1 MKQTKNALAIMKMS
15 AESTS
20 SMMLYYPN
28 GTTLSNGRVKDK
40 SYQVIFLPLLIVYI
54 IFIFVS
60 KQYSSLKDKILR
72 ILLLFG

>member
-20 SMMLYYPN
+20 SMMLDYPN

-40 SYQVIFLPLLIVYI
+40 A
-54 IFIFVS
+54 
-60 KQYSSLKDKILR
+60 
-72 ILLLFG
+72 

>member
-1 MKQTKNALAIMKMS
+1 MKQTKNELAIMKMS

-40 SYQVIFLPLLIVYI
+40 SYQVIFLPLLSKHILSKNQKVLCFSNI
-54 IFIFVS
+54 IS
-60 KQYSSLKDKILR
+60 
-72 ILLLFG
+72 

>member
-1 MKQTKNALAIMKMS
+1 MYMKQTKSALAIMKMS

-40 SYQVIFLPLLIVYI
+40 SYQVIFLLLLKKILSDKAF
-54 IFIFVS
+54 FIFNS
-60 KQYSSLKDKILR
+60 HIT
-72 ILLLFG
+72 LF

>member
-40 SYQVIFLPLLIVYI
+40 SYQVVFLPLPNRNTINTYIFMLLIK
-54 IFIFVS
+54 
-60 KQYSSLKDKILR
+60 KQLQ
-72 ILLLFG
+72 

>member
-40 SYQVIFLPLLIVYI
+40 SYQVIFLPLHKHIQVLC
-54 IFIFVS
+54 FL
-60 KQYSSLKDKILR
+60 YSVCYAT
-72 ILLLFG
+72 FYYQ

>member
-1 MKQTKNALAIMKMS
+1 MKQTKSALAIMKMS

-40 SYQVIFLPLLIVYI
+40 SYQVIFLPLLK
-54 IFIFVS
+54 FEFVLDRKPS
-60 KQYSSLKDKILR
+60 MGLR
-72 ILLLFG
+72 QPF

>member
-20 SMMLYYPN
+20 SMMLDYPN

-40 SYQVIFLPLLIVYI
+40 SYQVYFFTVT
-54 IFIFVS
+54 
-60 KQYSSLKDKILR
+60 KQE
-72 ILLLFG
+72 ILLQANLPDALKIQESKNE